1 MPVVKGGVW
10 TNVEDEVLKSAVSKY
25 GLNQWARVSSLLAR
39 KTPKQCK
46 ARWNEWLDPGIRKI
60 EWSKEEDEKLLHLA
74 KLMPTQWRTIAPL
87 VGRTATQCLE
97 RYQKL
102 LDEAEAKEAGE
113 LGLGGP
119 DGGENKAPS
128 AEDVR
133 RLRPGEV
140 DPDPESKPARPDTID
155 MDEDEKEMLSEARAR
170 LANTQGKKAKRK
182 ARERQLAESR
192 RLAVL
197 QKRREL
203 KNSGIN
209 VRIKNKKKGEMDYNA
224 DIPFERKPAP
234 GFYETEEELLMNEKE
249 RETFD
254 PQRQQLANKRKGD
267 QEENPDRKKQKN
279 DKNAPSTSYR
289 AAMKAGQ
296 MQKIREAEQSSK
308 RRALVLPAPQV
319 GEEELEEIVKMGM
332 VGERANLMARS
343 SENDATRGLV
353 NTYSTINSGA
363 PIRTPK
369 APAQE
374 DHIANEIRNIRALTE
389 TQSSL
394 LGGDNTPLY
403 EGAGSTGFDG
413 VTPRRHQME
422 TPNPMAT
429 PFRQTNGI
437 GQTPGPGATPLRT
450 PRDNFALNS
459 DGDMQLVGATPKD
472 LKLREMALK
481 HQLKQGLA
489 SLPKPKDTEWELEL
503 PEEQQESIG
512 VEELSEEDA
521 ELRDRRARQIREAQE
536 KLDFARRTQAVQR
549 NLPRPT
555 VVDIDALIKS
565 ASDHSD
571 FENALIAHEA
581 RLLLAHDAL
590 RYPLK
595 GAKVKGSPEPL
606 DTFDDDALAQARL
619 MIALE
624 VPRELAEKGSSTFQA
639 AWADAHKPSLL
650 PFLSAY
656 RDDDEIDE
664 HQMLVEAFDVCAQ
677 VLPKI
682 IPLYTNILQNIQD
695 SIVSAAEKGNKLE
708 KKLALH
714 LGGYQQRSKMLRQKI
729 TEASEALTKATHT
742 LDAFRTL
749 QISEE
754 AAISRRLEGLR
765 EEVGFVAKRE
775 REAQDL
781 YRAHQEELLSLSNGA
796 NGYYGA

>member
-1 MPVVKGGVW
+1 
-10 TNVEDEVLKSAVSKY
+10 
-25 GLNQWARVSSLLAR
+25 
-39 KTPKQCK
+39 
-46 ARWNEWLDPGIRKI
+46 LDPGIRKI

-102 LDEAEAKEAGE
+102 LDEAEQKEAGE

-128 AEDVR
+128 ADDVR

-155 MDEDEKEMLSEARAR
+155 LDEDEKEMLSEARAR

-182 ARERQLAESR
+182 ARERQLEESR

-203 KNSGIN
+203 KNAGIN
-209 VRIKNKKKGEMDYNA
+209 IKVTNRKKGQMDYNA
-224 DIPFERKPAP
+224 DIPFERKAAP
-234 GFYETEEELLMNEKE
+234 GFYDTEEENIMNEKE
-249 RETFD
+249 REAFD
-254 PQRQQLANKRKGD
+254 PRKQQLANKRKGD

-279 DKNAPSTSYR
+279 DKNAPSASYQ
-289 AAMKAGQ
+289 AAIKAGQ

-319 GEEELEEIVKMGM
+319 GEGELEEIVKMGM
-332 VGERANLMARS
+332 IGERANIMARS
-343 SENDATRGLV
+343 SENNATRGLV

-363 PIRTPK
+363 PIRTPR

-394 LGGDNTPLY
+394 LGGENTPLH

-429 PFRQTNGI
+429 PFRQPNGI
-437 GQTPGPGATPLRT
+437 GQTPGPSQTPMRT
-450 PRDNFALNS
+450 PRDTFALNA
-459 DGDMQLVGATPKD
+459 DGDMQLVGGTPND
-472 LKLREMALK
+472 IRLREMALK

-489 SLPKPKDTEWELEL
+489 SLPKPKATEWEYEL
-503 PEEQQESIG
+503 PEEQDESMG
-512 VEELSEEDA
+512 VEQLSEEDA

-536 KLDFARRTQAVQR
+536 KLDFARRTQAIQR
-549 NLPRPT
+549 GLPRPT
-555 VVDIDALIKS
+555 VIDIDALLKS
-565 ASDHSD
+565 ASDRS
-571 FENALIAHEA
+571 ESGEALIAHEA
-581 RLLLAHDAL
+581 ALLLANDAL
-590 RYPLK
+590 RYPPK
-595 GAKVKGSPEPL
+595 GAKVKGISKPL
-606 DTFDDDALAQARL
+606 ESFEDDALAQARL

-639 AWADAHKPSLL
+639 AWADAHKSSLL
-650 PFLSAY
+650 PGLSAY
-656 RDDDEIDE
+656 GDDDEIDE
-664 HQMLVEAFDVCAQ
+664 HQMLVEAFDERSPSSRSIKC
-677 VLPKI
+677 PF
-682 IPLYTNILQNIQD
+682 TNQLQNIQD
-695 SIVSAAEKGNKLE
+695 SIVSAAEKGNKME

-714 LGGYQQRSKMLRQKI
+714 LGGYQQRAKMLRQKI
-729 TEASEALTKATHT
+729 AEASEALTKATYS
-742 LDAFRTL
+742 LDAFRSL

-781 YRAHQEELLSLSNGA
+781 YRARREELLSLSNGNGA
-796 NGYYGA
+796 NGYH